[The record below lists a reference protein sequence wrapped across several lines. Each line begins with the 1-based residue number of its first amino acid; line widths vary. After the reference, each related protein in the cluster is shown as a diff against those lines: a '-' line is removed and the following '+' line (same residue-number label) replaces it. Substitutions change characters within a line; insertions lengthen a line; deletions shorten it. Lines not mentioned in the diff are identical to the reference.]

1 VTGLQSAERLHTA
14 GAKIIPAG
22 LPAALVP
29 KKADYAT
36 FAWDS
41 NSLPDLNLAD
51 RCAATGERGRELV
64 GVSGFRMSESVL
76 KNKCRSVVTRH
87 GALRAPT
94 EMDEKSIGLRGDFWG
109 E

>member
-1 VTGLQSAERLHTA
+1 
-14 GAKIIPAG
+14 
-22 LPAALVP
+22 
-29 KKADYAT
+29 
-36 FAWDS
+36 
-41 NSLPDLNLAD
+41 
-51 RCAATGERGRELV
+51 
-64 GVSGFRMSESVL
+64 MSESVL